1 MTAHDASQLSWFGC
15 AGDQAVVDI
24 YGEHTEIHS
33 NNYDGIY
40 I

>member
-1 MTAHDASQLSWFGC
+1 MTGDTMHHNYRGLG